1 MLALRPYTP
10 LQMVLTVCGKCFS
23 EDPSRKVDYTLDVL
37 QGNLILMDGKVYL
50 RRHCRRGH
58 GEVISLYEEDYEL
71 WNYLQQWRVPT
82 KEIIPDTTDN
92 NLPIPLSYINGLGNL
107 QTQHSCIFLL
117 DITENC
123 NLNCPTCFAGSG
135 TGVAK
140 FVRLPHIMR
149 ALDTAIARE
158 GGRID
163 VLMLSGGEPTVHPEI
178 IEIIQEA
185 TNRKVTRVV
194 LNTNGIRL
202 AKDDK
207 LVAALAKLRER
218 VEVYLQFDGFSLET
232 QLYHRGEDLRQIK
245 AEAIKQLAAARIF
258 TTLVMAVAA
267 GVNDKE
273 VGQVVQYAFETD
285 YIGGVS
291 FQPVFGSGRANPIDP
306 MKRVT
311 TTGVLKLLNEQAGG
325 VVTAEDF
332 IALPC
337 SHPDCC
343 SISYFV
349 RGDQGQLNSI
359 PRLLGIE
366 RLKANL
372 GLVSNRIAFPEA
384 NPVIQAALVGMMSE
398 TTTITRPELVDYML
412 SLCDSCDLGLSE
424 FVKSVG
430 AMVLKR
436 EHPIETVTKRMKR
449 LTIKSFMD
457 AWTLNVERLQQC
469 CVHVGSTDG
478 DSNPVRVPFCARQL
492 FSELRQKTSA
502 GQVSSAELIPLK
514 RASKFQITN
523 SGVQN
528 LSKDRNKKA

>member
-10 LQMVLTVCGKCFS
+10 LRMVLCVCGHCFS
-23 EDPSRKVDYTLDVL
+23 ENPDRSIDYATDIL

-58 GEVISLYEEDYEL
+58 GEVISLYEEDYDL

-82 KEIIPDTTDN
+82 KEIIPDTPN
-92 NLPIPLSYINGLGNL
+92 NIRPIPIGYADGLGDL
-107 QTQHSCIFLL
+107 QTQHSCVLLL

-135 TGVAK
+135 PGVSR
-140 FVRLPHIMR
+140 FVRIAHIMR
-149 ALDTAIARE
+149 ALDTAIERE

-163 VLMLSGGEPTVHPEI
+163 LLMLSGGEPTVHPEI
-178 IEIIQEA
+178 VEIIQEA
-185 TNRKVTRVV
+185 ISRQVTRVV
-194 LNTNGIRL
+194 LNTNGVRL

-207 LVAALAKLRER
+207 LLSALAKMRDR
-218 VEVYLQFDGFSLET
+218 VEIYLQFDGFSRES
-232 QLYHRGEDLRQIK
+232 QLYHRGEDLRELK
-245 AEAIKQLAAARIF
+245 AEVFRRLAAARIF
-258 TTLVMAVAA
+258 TTLVMAVAE
-267 GVNDKE
+267 GVNDGEIGK
-273 VGQVVQYAFETD
+273 VVEYAFDTD
-285 YIGGVS
+285 YIGGVA

-311 TTGVLKLLNEQAGG
+311 TTGVLQRLGAQTGG
-325 VVTAEDF
+325 LVTPEDF

-343 SISYFV
+343 SITYYV
-349 RGDQGQLNSI
+349 RGDEGQMNSI
-359 PRLLGIE
+359 PKLLGIE

-372 GLVSNRIAFPEA
+372 GLVSNRIAFPDA
-384 NPVIQAALVGMMSE
+384 NPAIQAALIGMMSE
-398 TTTITRPELVDYML
+398 TTTISRPELVDYVL
-412 SLCDSCDLGLSE
+412 NLCESCDLGLSE

-430 AMVLKR
+430 RMVVRR
-436 EHPIETVTKRMKR
+436 ETPIETVTKRMKR

-457 AWTLNVERLQQC
+457 AWTLNLERLQQC

-492 FSELRQKTSA
+492 FGELRQKTSA
-502 GQVSSAELIPLK
+502 GQVTAGELIQLSPRKAVK
-514 RASKFQITN
+514 R
-523 SGVQN
+523 
-528 LSKDRNKKA
+528 